1 MEFMNAFKHLEK
13 TCNEMYGD
21 IHGVRQYIDEMKSH
35 PDGQIYIKGW
45 NRDLQQL
52 KYYNR
57 VRNQISHE
65 PDRTEENMCDPYDAA
80 WIEAFHSRILSQND
94 PLSLYR
100 TTTKSKYMNNN
111 KNIQQSHT
119 QKSTAIVPNKKPNNK
134 PAPSNVALKVC
145 NAVAC
150 FLIIMI
156 IILLILI
163 IRQFFC

>member
-1 MEFMNAFKHLEK
+1 MGFMNAFKHLEK

-35 PDGQIYIKGW
+35 PDGQIYISSW

-65 PDRTEENMCDPYDAA
+65 PDRTEENMCDPYDTA

-94 PLSLYR
+94 PLALYR
-100 TTTKSKYMNNN
+100 KAARNKYINNN
-111 KNIQQSHT
+111 KNVQQSHT
-119 QKSTAIVPNKKPNNK
+119 QKSANIVLNKKNNNK
-134 PAPSNVALKVC
+134 PAPSNAAHTAD
-145 NAVAC
+145 NAVAF

-163 IRQFFC
+163 IR